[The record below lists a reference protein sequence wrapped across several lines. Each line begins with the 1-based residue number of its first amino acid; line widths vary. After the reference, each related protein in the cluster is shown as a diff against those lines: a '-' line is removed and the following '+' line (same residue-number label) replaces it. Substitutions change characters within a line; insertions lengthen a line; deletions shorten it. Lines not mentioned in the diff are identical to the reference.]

1 MQYTDG
7 WNDGYKAS
15 REDLIEALI
24 LKAEETTDESLG
36 FAIEWLVTMLENGE
50 LNGVVS
56 QKRFTSTTCRH
67 NGI

>member
-56 QKRFTSTTCRH
+56 
-67 NGI
+67 